1 MGFIFQSGKN
11 KLYSTSLKNEAKHML
26 KKLYNKVFG
35 TKQQVSSQPK
45 IYSFNEHKIS
55 RDQLSFAAEKVVKR
69 LQDKGYEAYV
79 VGGAVRDL
87 LLGLQPKDFDVA
99 TNANPEEIRRLFRRS
114 RIIGRR
120 FKIVHVMVGP
130 ETIEVTTFRG
140 GEVSNHNEH
149 GRIMRDNNFGTQQED
164 ASRRDFTCNALYY
177 NAKDQTIIDYCQSV
191 KDIRAKKLVIIGDA
205 KERYQEDPVRIL
217 RAIRLSAKLGFS
229 IDGQTKAQIAN
240 CSILL
245 KDEPPAR
252 LFDELL
258 KLLLSGHS
266 EKSIQLMQ
274 QYNLQASNVFPLLKF
289 VLGEKESNPFAQI
302 TLKNTDDRLQNG
314 KHVSIGFILA
324 ALLWQPVYLQWQ
336 HNIQQKQKSVPALIM
351 AMNEIRDSLDKRFA
365 IPKRFTSMMREIWL
379 LQPHFESR
387 VGNRPYRLLG
397 QIRFRAAYDFMLIRT
412 EVGELPKDLASW
424 WTTFQNAT
432 EPDQAKMIA
441 EATAIE
447 RKSHSPRKRR
457 YTNKKRQPSTKPP
470 MTEGQ

>member
-1 MGFIFQSGKN
+1 
-11 KLYSTSLKNEAKHML
+11 ML
-26 KKLYNKVFG
+26 KKLYNKVFRS
-35 TKQQVSSQPK
+35 KQQVSNQPK
-45 IYSFNEHKIS
+45 IYSFSEHKIA
-55 RDQLSFAAEKVVKR
+55 REQLSFAAEKVVKR

-87 LLGLQPKDFDVA
+87 LLGVVPKDFDVA
-99 TNANPEEIRRLFRRS
+99 TDADPEEVKKIFRRS

-140 GEVSNHNEH
+140 GKVSNHNEH
-149 GRIMRDNNFGTQQED
+149 GRIMRDNNYGTQQED

-177 NAKDQTIIDYCQSV
+177 NAKDQTIIDYCQGV
-191 KDIRAKKLVIIGDA
+191 RDIKAKKLVIIGDA

-229 IDGQTKAQIAN
+229 IDGQTKNQISQCAA
-240 CSILL
+240 LL

-266 EKSIQLMQ
+266 EKSIALMQ
-274 QYNLQASNVFPLLKF
+274 HYHLQASDIFPLLKF
-289 VLGEKESNPFAQI
+289 VLGEQENNPFAQI
-302 TLKNTDDRLQNG
+302 TLKNTDERLQNG

-324 ALLWQPVYLQWQ
+324 ALLWQPVYIQWQ
-336 HNIQQKQKSVPALIM
+336 ENLRQKQKSVPALIM

-365 IPKRFTSMMREIWL
+365 VPKRFTTMMREIWL
-379 LQPHFESR
+379 LQPQFESR

-397 QIRFRAAYDFMLIRT
+397 QIRFRAAYDFMLIRAD
-412 EVGELPKDLASW
+412 VGELSEELASW
-424 WTTFQNAT
+424 WTKFQNVSD
-432 EPDQAKMIA
+432 EERAKMIQDA
-441 EATAIE
+441 SAAD
-447 RKSHSPRKRR
+447 RKNRPPRKRR
-457 YTNKKRQPSTKPP
+457 YNNKKQQISNK
-470 MTEGQ
+470 